1 MPTPTTPA
9 TGPVSGA
16 YSPTPA
22 LPAAA
27 KKVDIFSSEGF
38 LKILASQ
45 MTSQNPM
52 EPMKDTEFIGQMA
65 QFSQLEQTTTMAQSM
80 KALAMSSQLAQGSS
94 LIGKSVTYTPA
105 GATVP
110 VSGRVDSLSM
120 SGGSMSLI
128 VGGVSVDP
136 TLINSVAA

>member
-1 MPTPTTPA
+1 MATPTT
-9 TGPVSGA
+9 TGTTPVTGT
-16 YSPTPA
+16 YTPTPA
-22 LPAAA
+22 VPPVA

-45 MTSQNPM
+45 MTSQNPL

-105 GATVP
+105 GTMTP
-110 VSGRVDSLSM
+110 VTGRVDSLSM

-136 TLINSVAA
+136 TLVNSVAA

>member
-1 MPTPTTPA
+1 MADPTT
-9 TGPVSGA
+9 TGPVTGA
-16 YSPTPA
+16 YTPTPA
-22 LPAAA
+22 LPALA

-45 MTSQNPM
+45 MTSQNPL

-94 LIGKSVTYTPA
+94 LIGKSVTYTPL
-105 GATVP
+105 GGTDP
-110 VSGRVDSLSM
+110 VTGRVDSLSM
-120 SGGSMSLI
+120 SGGTMSLI

-136 TLINSVAA
+136 ALINRVGA